1 MWAPGPDEA
10 MRTTTRCL
18 LLAVLIAGLGL
29 GLRLAM
35 PVAPVDG
42 PFRDVL
48 RAYGTQGEPAP
59 SNTGETS
66 SPQ

>member
-1 MWAPGPDEA
+1 

-18 LLAVLIAGLGL
+18 LLAVLVAASGL

-35 PVAPVDG
+35 PVTPVDG
-42 PFRDVL
+42 PLRDVL
-48 RAYGTQGEPAP
+48 RAYGTHDPAAP

-66 SPQ
+66 SP

>member
-1 MWAPGPDEA
+1 

-18 LLAVLIAGLGL
+18 LLAVLVGAFGL
-29 GLRLAM
+29 GLRLAL

-48 RAYGTQGEPAP
+48 RAYATQREAGP
-59 SNTGETS
+59 SNTGETL
-66 SPQ
+66 SP

>member
-1 MWAPGPDEA
+1 

-18 LLAVLIAGLGL
+18 LLAVLIGAFGL
-29 GLRLAM
+29 GLRLAV

-48 RAYGTQGEPAP
+48 RAYAAQGRPDP

-66 SPQ
+66 SP